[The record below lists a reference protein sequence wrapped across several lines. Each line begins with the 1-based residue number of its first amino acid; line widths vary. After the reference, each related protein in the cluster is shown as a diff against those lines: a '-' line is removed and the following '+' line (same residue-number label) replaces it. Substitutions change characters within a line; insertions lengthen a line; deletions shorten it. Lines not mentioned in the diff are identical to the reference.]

1 MQLGDDQWKCDQGTS
16 ESISYTEKSPLSKE
30 TKTLKKGHNYEEV
43 QKNDGF
49 ITCHDN
55 GAEHGHHRVCGTG

>member
-1 MQLGDDQWKCDQGTS
+1 MQLGDDPWKCDQGTS
-16 ESISYTEKSPLSKE
+16 ESISYREKSPLSKE

-49 ITCHDN
+49 NHCHGY
-55 GAEHGHHRVCGTG
+55 GA